1 MTYEEIRP
9 DRPETA
15 HAGILQNFTD
25 AVLHG
30 TPLLAPGTDGIHEL
44 TLSNAAY
51 LSQWTGNRPV
61 SLPFDTA
68 LFDRLLREKREQA
81 TAEKAP
87 TAAPKSGKYADRW
100 QVRW

>member
-25 AVLHG
+25 AVRHG
-30 TPLLAPGTDGIHEL
+30 TPLLAPGTDGIFEL

-51 LSQWTGNRPV
+51 LSQWTGNSAV

-68 LFDRLLREKREQA
+68 LFDRLLQERASRSI
-81 TAEKAP
+81 AEK
-87 TAAPKSGKYADRW
+87 TAQTTEKSDKYADRW